1 MRNKIKK
8 QTPEKNT
15 PFVEKEELE
24 NLIKEMMTDK
34 EVEDLL
40 KEGFTREQIAYE
52 ANEKKKCDEQGRVI
66 GKIIDI
72 LTWIFPDFK

>member
-8 QTPEKNT
+8 QVPDRNK
-15 PFVEKEELE
+15 PLVEKEELE

-40 KEGFTREQIAYE
+40 KEGFTENKLHMWPMKRR
-52 ANEKKKCDEQGRVI
+52 NDEQGRVI

>member
-8 QTPEKNT
+8 QVPDRNK
-15 PFVEKEELE
+15 PLVEKEELE
-24 NLIKEMMTDK
+24 DLIKEKLTDE

-40 KEGFTREQIAYE
+40 KEGFTREQIAYV

>member
-40 KEGFTREQIAYE
+40 K
-52 ANEKKKCDEQGRVI
+52 GRLYPRTNCI
-66 GKIIDI
+66 CGQ
-72 LTWIFPDFK
+72 

>member
-40 KEGFTREQIAYE
+40 KEGFTRDKLHMWPMKRR
-52 ANEKKKCDEQGRVI
+52 NVMSKVG
-66 GKIIDI
+66 
-72 LTWIFPDFK
+72 L

>member
-24 NLIKEMMTDK
+24 NLIKEMMTYK
-34 EVEDLL
+34 EVEDLP
-40 KEGFTREQIAYE
+40 KEGFTREQIAYV

>member
-8 QTPEKNT
+8 QVPDRNK
-15 PFVEKEELE
+15 PLVEKEELE

-40 KEGFTREQIAYE
+40 KEGFTREQIAYV

-66 GKIIDI
+66 GKS
-72 LTWIFPDFK
+72 

>member
-8 QTPEKNT
+8 QTPERNK
-15 PFVEKEELE
+15 PLVEKEEQE
-24 NLIKEMMTDK
+24 NLIKEKLTDE

-40 KEGFTREQIAYE
+40 KEGFTREQIACV
-52 ANEKKKCDEQGRVI
+52 AKEKKKCDNQSRIIGR
-66 GKIIDI
+66 IINI

>member
-1 MRNKIKK
+1 MLKK
-8 QTPEKNT
+8 
-15 PFVEKEELE
+15 
-24 NLIKEMMTDK
+24 
-34 EVEDLL
+34 
-40 KEGFTREQIAYE
+40 GFNREPIADV

>member
-1 MRNKIKK
+1 MHG
-8 QTPEKNT
+8 
-15 PFVEKEELE
+15 
-24 NLIKEMMTDK
+24 MMTDK

-40 KEGFTREQIAYE
+40 KEGFTREQIAYV

>member
-1 MRNKIKK
+1 M
-8 QTPEKNT
+8 PL
-15 PFVEKEELE
+15 VEKEEQE
-24 NLIKEMMTDK
+24 NLIKEKLTDK

-40 KEGFTREQIAYE
+40 KEGFTREQIACV
-52 ANEKKKCDEQGRVI
+52 AKEKKKCDNQGRII